1 MAKRKEAAHER
12 KVCVTIRA
20 GRKKLKL
27 ESTRY
32 WEIVGE
38 LQWLGTNRPDALDA
52 AKWCAKAKPGDSKA
66 LTGVEH
72 ATGNRFEITMEVTD
86 E

>member
-1 MAKRKEAAHER
+1 MAKQKEPER
-12 KVCVTIRA
+12 KTCVIISD
-20 GRKKLKL
+20 GKRKDTL
-27 ESTRY
+27 ETWRY

-38 LQWLGTNRPDALDA
+38 LQWLGTSRPDALDA

-66 LTGVEH
+66 LTGVEY
-72 ATGNRFEITMEVTD
+72 AAGNRVEITMEVTD